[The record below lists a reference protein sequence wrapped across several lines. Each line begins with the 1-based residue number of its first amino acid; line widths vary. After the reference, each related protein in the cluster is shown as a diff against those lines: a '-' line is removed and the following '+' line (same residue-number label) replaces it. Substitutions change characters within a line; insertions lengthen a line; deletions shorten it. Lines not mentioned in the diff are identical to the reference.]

1 VLGSDAGTYY
11 VKVTNAGGS
20 VNSDTATLNLY
31 LPPSITS
38 QPHSQQVVQGQTASF
53 SVGVTGSGPFT
64 YHWRLN
70 GALLA
75 AATTATLTL
84 TNVQPAQAGNYTAL
98 ISNGAGSVTSAVA
111 TLTVYVPPT
120 ITTQPTNQI
129 VNQGTNASF
138 SVVPSGSA
146 PFSYQWN
153 FNGSPLAGA
162 TNSSI
167 TVTAAQPAQAGSY
180 NVVVSNPAGFVNSQ
194 VATLTVNVP
203 PTITNQPQNQVVVQ
217 GQNVSFTVAAS
228 GTSPFSYQWYFAGS
242 RLNGATTST
251 LTLNSVGTG
260 KAGNYYVVV
269 NNAAGWATS
278 AVATLTVNVP
288 PTIWDQPQ
296 DQTVSQG
303 QDAAFFVVSGG
314 STPFTYQWNFNG
326 SPLAGATSS
335 SLVVPAAQPAQAGGY
350 NVVVANPGGSVTSQ
364 VATLTV
370 VVPPTITTQPQSQ
383 GLVQGQDLT
392 LSVAA
397 NGTSPFSYRWYQNG
411 SRRGGNNQTLTIN
424 GVAST
429 DGGNWLVTV
438 ANSAGIATSAVA
450 VVTVYVPAGITTQ
463 PQSQVI
469 LPGQDASF
477 TVVPKGTAPFDYQ
490 WYFNGAPVGP
500 DSATLSVTG
509 PQDTDT
515 GSYFVVVS
523 NSWGS
528 VTSAVATLSFAV
540 PPAIVTQPQD
550 QSVSPGQPA
559 SFSVTATG
567 TGPLSY
573 QWNLNG
579 VALPGA
585 TDSAAALTNAQLT
598 DAGGYSVVVTNIAGS
613 VTSSVALLT
622 VTNPTPVVA
631 SVLDGATLTPNGFSF
646 QTSVPLGH
654 TYIVFATPDLQ
665 TWTPIATNVAT
676 TATITFTDP
685 AATNAPQRFY
695 RILVQ

>member
-1 VLGSDAGTYY
+1 
-11 VKVTNAGGS
+11 
-20 VNSDTATLNLY
+20 
-31 LPPSITS
+31 
-38 QPHSQQVVQGQTASF
+38 
-53 SVGVTGSGPFT
+53 
-64 YHWRLN
+64 
-70 GALLA
+70 
-75 AATTATLTL
+75 
-84 TNVQPAQAGNYTAL
+84 
-98 ISNGAGSVTSAVA
+98 
-111 TLTVYVPPT
+111 
-120 ITTQPTNQI
+120 
-129 VNQGTNASF
+129 
-138 SVVPSGSA
+138 
-146 PFSYQWN
+146 
-153 FNGSPLAGA
+153 
-162 TNSSI
+162 
-167 TVTAAQPAQAGSY
+167 
-180 NVVVSNPAGFVNSQ
+180 
-194 VATLTVNVP
+194 
-203 PTITNQPQNQVVVQ
+203 
-217 GQNVSFTVAAS
+217 
-228 GTSPFSYQWYFAGS
+228 
-242 RLNGATTST
+242 
-251 LTLNSVGTG
+251 
-260 KAGNYYVVV
+260 
-269 NNAAGWATS
+269 
-278 AVATLTVNVP
+278 
-288 PTIWDQPQ
+288 
-296 DQTVSQG
+296 
-303 QDAAFFVVSGG
+303 
-314 STPFTYQWNFNG
+314 
-326 SPLAGATSS
+326 
-335 SLVVPAAQPAQAGGY
+335 
-350 NVVVANPGGSVTSQ
+350 
-364 VATLTV
+364 
-370 VVPPTITTQPQSQ
+370 
-383 GLVQGQDLT
+383 
-392 LSVAA
+392 
-397 NGTSPFSYRWYQNG
+397 
-411 SRRGGNNQTLTIN
+411 
-424 GVAST
+424 
-429 DGGNWLVTV
+429 
-438 ANSAGIATSAVA
+438 
-450 VVTVYVPAGITTQ
+450 
-463 PQSQVI
+463 
-469 LPGQDASF
+469 
-477 TVVPKGTAPFDYQ
+477 VVPKGTAPFDYQ